1 MRRPILLALLVL
13 AAAALVPADAAAQ
26 YVSVRGEPWA
36 DRITLEPYAGVYFDN
51 RGRSGPGFDDTSV
64 LAGVRLGLL
73 ATDRARLIGDIGYAR
88 ARHSAAPA
96 GGGTAVRAERW
107 LATAGAELDVVAAG
121 DTRAAL
127 GVLGGA
133 GWRRGADGY
142 DRSTVVAPGFSIRQ
156 RIAPR
161 ADLTLGVRDYI
172 FLGDTPVNHDFALSA
187 GLSIR

>member
-1 MRRPILLALLVL
+1 
-13 AAAALVPADAAAQ
+13 
-26 YVSVRGEPWA
+26 
-36 DRITLEPYAGVYFDN
+36 
-51 RGRSGPGFDDTSV
+51 
-64 LAGVRLGLL
+64 
-73 ATDRARLIGDIGYAR
+73 
-88 ARHSAAPA
+88 
-96 GGGTAVRAERW
+96 VRAESW

-133 GWRRGADGY
+133 GWRRGVNGH